1 MINAEEICLKRLL
14 DSLLNA
20 NPLRVHIHQN
30 ANFPPAMSQ
39 IIPRSKDADGE
50 LRKVCPEN
58 TALVRAFPQH
68 QQLPDEAFAAVND
81 VHSAKVSFRMDNEI

>member
-1 MINAEEICLKRLL
+1 MINAKEIFPKWLL
-14 DSLLNA
+14 DPLSNA
-20 NPLRVHIHQN
+20 NPLRVQIHRN

-39 IIPRSKDADGE
+39 IIPRSKDACGE

-58 TALVRAFPQH
+58 AALVRAFPQH